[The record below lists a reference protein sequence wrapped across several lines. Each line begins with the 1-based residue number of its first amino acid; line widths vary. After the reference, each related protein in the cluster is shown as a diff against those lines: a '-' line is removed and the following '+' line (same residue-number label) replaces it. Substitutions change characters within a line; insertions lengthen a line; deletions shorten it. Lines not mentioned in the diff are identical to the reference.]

1 MRVVPAARFWRRFQA
16 VQRRRWQGA
25 VAFCVVSLLALG
37 CGIMRRSAELAAPVP
52 AGVSAS
58 HREPPG
64 QRDPFPGFAKPKL
77 NDARGSQV
85 KPVEVGVASWY
96 GRQFHGKLT
105 ASGKTFDQMEMT
117 AAHQT
122 LPFGSRVRVTNLA
135 NGKSVEVEINDRGP
149 FVEDRIID
157 LSVAAARVLDMVEA
171 GITPVRVE
179 LLRDQSAGNGSRR

>member
-1 MRVVPAARFWRRFQA
+1 MPLKKTHTHFRSV
-16 VQRRRWQGA
+16 RRRRRPLAIA
-25 VAFCVVSLLALG
+25 VCVAALLAQG
-37 CGIMRRSAELAAPVP
+37 CGVTE
-52 AGVSAS
+52 
-58 HREPPG
+58 
-64 QRDPFPGFAKPKL
+64 PFPGLATRPPTAGIPVRQPAVGRDAIPTTVPSLAKPKL
-77 NDARGSQV
+77 TDARGSQI

-122 LPFGSRVRVTNLA
+122 LPFGSKVRVTNLA

-157 LSVAAARVLDMVEA
+157 LSVAAARALDMVEV

-179 LLRDQSAGNGSRR
+179 VLGYESAERTSRH